1 MTPLELKKIK
11 VELMRVQAAKG
22 DLEIKVEE
30 RLEEIKRIQDSIKAQ
45 EIREAELIEK
55 IKVEEGK

>member
-1 MTPLELKKIK
+1 
-11 VELMRVQAAKG
+11 MRVQAAKG